1 MCAQPQLRPEVEA
14 ALRRLLSSPDT
25 SSTFHDPAVHA
36 AIQDVRS
43 DLRNITKYRDDPAVM
58 QVGHSAA
65 AGADRCSASS
75 CAFKLAG

>member
-1 MCAQPQLRPEVEA
+1 LPTLLAHCSRQPQLRPEVEA
-14 ALRRLLSSPDT
+14 ALRRLLASPDT

-58 QVGHSAA
+58 QVRPGAHA
-65 AGADRCSASS
+65 AGL
-75 CAFKLAG
+75 KQN

>member
-1 MCAQPQLRPEVEA
+1 MCTQPQLRPEVEA

-58 QVGHSAA
+58 QVGHSTAA
-65 AGADRCSASS
+65 VCYIR
-75 CAFKLAG
+75 